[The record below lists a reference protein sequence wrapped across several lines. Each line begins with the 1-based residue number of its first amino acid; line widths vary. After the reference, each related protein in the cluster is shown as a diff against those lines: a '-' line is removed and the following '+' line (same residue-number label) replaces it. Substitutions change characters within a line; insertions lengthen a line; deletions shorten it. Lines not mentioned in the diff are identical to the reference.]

1 MSERL
6 LQLDSIDIRTRSNRQ
21 RIVCDAGLQ
30 VHAGEITAL
39 VGESGSG
46 KTMTALAAIGLLP
59 PALSLVDGS
68 IRIKGKE
75 CSGLSASQWR
85 MVRGRQIAMIFQE
98 PMTALDP
105 VCSIG
110 EIFDEVLSLDGIS
123 RRSRRQH
130 ARSLLEE
137 VRVPGPDRCLKCV
150 PHELSGGMR
159 QRVVIALALARS
171 PSILLADEP
180 TTALDAVTTQAI
192 MQLFE
197 DLCRSR
203 GLGVLLVTHDLGLV
217 IRRAGSLVVLH
228 SGHVCES
235 GSASKILGSPR
246 HPYTK
251 GLLACRLPLDRRQE
265 PLGNLETLM
274 GSDGIWEPQST
285 PEGLLS
291 PWKPTE
297 GVQGNVS
304 HRLVEVS
311 QNHFLAV

>member
-1 MSERL
+1 MSAPL
-6 LQLDSIDIRTRSNRQ
+6 LRLDSISIEAMRGRRK
-21 RIVCDAGLQ
+21 IVCGAGLQ
-30 VHAGEITAL
+30 VHAGEMTAL

-68 IRIKGKE
+68 ILIGDRE
-75 CSGLSASQWR
+75 CSGLSAAQWR
-85 MVRGRQIAMIFQE
+85 LIRGGQIAMVFQE

-110 EIFDEVLSLDGIS
+110 EMFNEVLSLDGIS

-130 ARSLLEE
+130 AQQLLEE
-137 VRVPGPDRCLKCV
+137 VRVPGPGRCLRCV

-180 TTALDAVTTQAI
+180 TTALDAVTTRAI
-192 MQLFE
+192 MDLFGE
-197 DLCRSR
+197 LCRSR

-217 IRRAGSLVVLH
+217 VRRARSLVVLH

-235 GSASKILGSPR
+235 GNTETVLGSPR

-265 PLGNLETLM
+265 PLGSLNDSMEEE
-274 GSDGIWEPQST
+274 DAWKPQST
-285 PEGLLS
+285 LEGPLS
-291 PWKPTE
+291 PWRPL
-297 GVQGNVS
+297 GASQDDQG
-304 HRLVEVS
+304 HRLVEVGAD
-311 QNHFLAV
+311 HFMAV